1 MSEHKTRFERSGTCL
16 ACGREFEVSGTAAN
30 PGNETEAAVQ
40 LRCSCGGEL
49 AVFLPGSVNRESL
62 VVASRLTSEE

>member
-1 MSEHKTRFERSGTCL
+1 MTRFERSGTCL
-16 ACGREFEVSGTAAN
+16 ACGREFDVSGTAAN

-49 AVFLPGSVNRESL
+49 AVFLR
-62 VVASRLTSEE
+62 